1 MTFCDNKSCIAI
13 VQSVFKN
20 RLTGIVSRNAFMTCV
35 KQVETLRLEIAPGA
49 VNLAFE
55 VSL

>member
-13 VQSVFKN
+13 VQRVFKN

-35 KQVETLRLEIAPGA
+35 KQVETLRLEIAPGV

>member
-13 VQSVFKN
+13 VQRVFKN
-20 RLTGIVSRNAFMTCV
+20 RLTGIVFRNAFMTCV